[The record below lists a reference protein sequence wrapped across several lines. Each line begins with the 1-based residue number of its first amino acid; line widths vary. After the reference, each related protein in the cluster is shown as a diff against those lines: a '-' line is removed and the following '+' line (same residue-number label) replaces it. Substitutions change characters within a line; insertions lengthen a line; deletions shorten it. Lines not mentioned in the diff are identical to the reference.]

1 MTVAYEADQ
10 QWTNWPVATFALSWP
25 LSLGTRLYYPV
36 TYPYLLRPTS
46 PSVNPNPS
54 RVYVR
59 KRSGA
64 IDAPSASWNTVA
76 RVLNIHRPDLNISA
90 PSVGS
95 EGSLLRVAVN
105 NGYGGIS
112 VADLDV
118 FFPTIHSS
126 VIQDGFD
133 PNVTVRGE
141 KLHSV
146 YSQPENGF
154 PSPIQHRLM
163 TSQQGLRKTTTEITD
178 FMREVMV
185 SQDSSLAVYGI
196 CMPHLLLCDSTR
208 VPLDWSYA
216 SFDTVALGKDA
227 TLGELTRTTAFTV
240 PSGASFE
247 YATELF
253 GRYAGSFDLG
263 FDIRIDFHD
272 AQSGA
277 LLLRDSLGAAALPTD
292 SAWYVLYRIDLSS
305 LVGNEVYM
313 QLTLSETTENMLV
326 DIVDVFDVSVPLE
339 KSDRVTSRVPVASTV
354 QLYQNYPNPFN
365 PSTSITFNIPEAGDV
380 HLSIHDN
387 LGRRVAT
394 ALSRHL
400 DAGVHTVDFHAGHL
414 SSGVYFY
421 RLTANGETHTRR
433 MTLLR

>member
-1 MTVAYEADQ
+1 M
-10 QWTNWPVATFALSWP
+10 
-25 LSLGTRLYYPV
+25 
-36 TYPYLLRPTS
+36 
-46 PSVNPNPS
+46 
-54 RVYVR
+54 
-59 KRSGA
+59 
-64 IDAPSASWNTVA
+64 
-76 RVLNIHRPDLNISA
+76 
-90 PSVGS
+90 
-95 EGSLLRVAVN
+95 
-105 NGYGGIS
+105 
-112 VADLDV
+112 
-118 FFPTIHSS
+118 
-126 VIQDGFD
+126 
-133 PNVTVRGE
+133 RGD

-163 TSQQGLRKTTTEITD
+163 ASQQGLRKTSSEITD

-196 CMPHLLLCDSTR
+196 CMPRLLLSDSTQL
-208 VPLDWSYA
+208 PLGWSYA

-227 TLGELTRTTAFTV
+227 TLGELTRTTTFTV
-240 PSGASFE
+240 PSDASFE

-253 GRYAGSFDLG
+253 GRYAGSFDRD

-277 LLLRDSLGAAALPTD
+277 LLLRDSIGVAELPAD

-305 LVGNEVYM
+305 LVGSEVYM
-313 QLTLSETTENMLV
+313 QVTLSETTENMLV

-365 PSTSITFNIPEAGDV
+365 PSTSITFNIPESGAV
-380 HLSIHDN
+380 QLSIHDN

-394 ALSRHL
+394 VLSRHL
-400 DAGVHTVDFHAGHL
+400 DAGEHRVDFNAGDL
-414 SSGVYFY
+414 GSGIYFY
-421 RLTANGETHTRR
+421 RLLVNGETHTRR
-433 MTLLR
+433 MVLLR